1 MARINKMQKYAILWL
16 SSQGLDTEA
25 IVAETKLGKTQ
36 IANTITEYAN
46 KTSEKGL
53 QTKTS
58 PVNGSRSKNLMITE
72 SSNKTRSVAIMT
84 KEASQLNDDLKKN
97 TNSSSKIQKGIY
109 RPYSK

>member
-16 SSQGLDTEA
+16 NSQGLDPEA
-25 IVAETKLGKTQ
+25 IANETKLGVTQ
-36 IANTITEYAN
+36 INNTINSATDKPSN
-46 KTSEKGL
+46 KGV

-58 PVNGSRSKNLMITE
+58 PVNGSRSKNLMITQ
-72 SSNKTRSVAIMT
+72 SSNKTRNVSIMT

-97 TNSSSKIQKGIY
+97 VSTPNKIQKGIY